1 MKTRN
6 TFLAALV
13 LTMLAASSCATLN
26 TAAVEQEEIISQIQ
40 KEQAT
45 SPVPL
50 APGTKV
56 DANGWEYEG
65 LSSGGGPD

>member
-6 TFLAALV
+6 LMLAAIALAMV
-13 LTMLAASSCATLN
+13 AASSCATLK

-40 KEQAT
+40 KEEAT
-45 SPVPL
+45 SQVPQTT
-50 APGTKV
+50 GRWV

-65 LSSGGGPD
+65 LDSGGGPD

>member
-1 MKTRN
+1 MKAFST
-6 TFLAALV
+6 LAIGLF

-26 TAAVEQEEIISQIQ
+26 TSSAEQEEIISEIQ
-40 KEQAT
+40 KEHV
-45 SPVPL
+45 SNPVPL
-50 APGTKV
+50 PTGTWV